1 LDGITKHRRSL
12 QILRD
17 KRDRMLLE
25 KERKSAKISATVE
38 EIENIEAALVEIDAS
53 ISRLETDPEPSEVR

>member
-1 LDGITKHRRSL
+1 MDGITKHRRSL